1 MPMGLYRN
9 PSSRQANPPP
19 LTDQTASVVSPSL
32 PRFELSIRGRASERS
47 NLAMGRPGDEL
58 WLSLWVVSLCHSRL
72 CQPFRPVPRGAR
84 VLPGARFVPLASPS
98 FDTIP
103 RPVRSVAMR
112 GLCCPQE

>member
-1 MPMGLYRN
+1 MGLYRN

-58 WLSLWVVSLCHSRL
+58 WLSLWVVVSLCHSL
-72 CQPFRPVPRGAR
+72 GCANLTVPRGAR